1 MKEHF
6 CLPFRISKLKDL
18 LCTFSIAIVTLYI
31 LFYIEKNSNNN
42 DEKIH
47 SILADLALNN
57 WFQTYPKS
65 DINILTPDGAWCW
78 FADPRAVFYEG
89 IFSNFSHIFKQLN
102 FFSIYIL
109 FIGSLHQNVYIG
121 WVNKNGDIVIGCIDY
136 NSLKPLKEFV
146 IKKELQVDDHA
157 NPSILILQVC
167 RLSISNLFVVN
178 CNELGGILSKIY
190 FMEYS
195 FYVLMSYVQ
204 EMNN

>member
-1 MKEHF
+1 MKEYF

-31 LFYIEKNSNNN
+31 LFNIEKNSNNN

-89 IFSNFSHIFKQLN
+89 IFSKFSHTFKRLN
-102 FFSIYIL
+102 FFFL
-109 FIGSLHQNVYIG
+109 FIYCLQ
-121 WVNKNGDIVIGCIDY
+121 D
-136 NSLKPLKEFV
+136 LF
-146 IKKELQVDDHA
+146 IKMFTLD
-157 NPSILILQVC
+157 
-167 RLSISNLFVVN
+167 
-178 CNELGGILSKIY
+178 G
-190 FMEYS
+190 
-195 FYVLMSYVQ
+195 
-204 EMNN
+204 